1 MPITFANNAFLKFN
15 GSKSPELLK
24 KRGNIGINTNVL
36 HTNRF
41 ISNFICIQL
50 DKKIDWLANTQNLF
64 KPQIPHIPFVDILC
78 ALQHLHEI
86 MKF

>member
-15 GSKSPELLK
+15 GRKSPELLK
-24 KRGNIGINTNVL
+24 KMGNIGINTNVL
-36 HTNRF
+36 HTNKF

-50 DKKIDWLANTQNLF
+50 YQRIDWLANTQNLF
-64 KPQIPHIPFVDILC
+64 TTQISYIPFVDILC

>member
-1 MPITFANNAFLKFN
+1 MPITFVNNAFLKFN

-50 DKKIDWLANTQNLF
+50 DKKN
-64 KPQIPHIPFVDILC
+64 
-78 ALQHLHEI
+78 
-86 MKF
+86 

>member
-1 MPITFANNAFLKFN
+1 MPITFANNAFLKSN
-15 GSKSPELLK
+15 GSKNPELLK
-24 KRGNIGINTNVL
+24 KRGDIGINTVL

-41 ISNFICIQL
+41 ISNFICFQL
-50 DKKIDWLANTQNLF
+50 DQKIDWLANAQNLF